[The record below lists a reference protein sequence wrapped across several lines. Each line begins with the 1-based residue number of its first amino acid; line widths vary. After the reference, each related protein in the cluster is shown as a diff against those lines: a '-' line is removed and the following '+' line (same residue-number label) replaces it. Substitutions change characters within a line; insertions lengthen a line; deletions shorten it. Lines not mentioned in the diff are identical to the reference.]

1 MKGLTRSPLGG
12 DRMANGIPTIPET
25 ITVHLGRPDEN
36 ARNVTLPFLDYVAN
50 VASSEIY
57 PTWPENAIRANMYAQ
72 ISFVLNRIYTEY
84 YRSRGYDFDITNSTS
99 IDQFFVEGRDI
110 FENIRELAGELFDNY
125 VRRRGNVEPLLTS
138 YCDGRRTT
146 CEGLSQWGSVELA
159 EQGLTPYEILTYYY
173 GDDIDIVQDAPIAN
187 ARESAPVVPLRIGA
201 ANDQVRTA
209 QIRLNRIS
217 KNYPS
222 IPKIAL
228 TDGVFAEDTEAAVR
242 KFQEIFSLTADGV
255 IGKSTWYYI
264 RRIYN
269 AVKRLNE
276 LGSEGITTEEIT
288 QQYPGVLR
296 EGDSGNPVAN
306 LQYYLNYLSGFY
318 ETVPP
323 VTVDGS
329 FGAATRA
336 AVIDL
341 QNTFGLPAD
350 GIVGP
355 VTWEALYDAYLGIIS
370 TIPIKYTEGSVIPF
384 PGTVLRIGSDND
396 AVRVLQ
402 EYLNY
407 VARSFPTITPVSVT
421 GYFGPRTREAVIAF
435 QELAGLPVSGQV
447 AAVTWEALADLY
459 SDLYNGKILGE
470 GQYPGFELGV

>member
-1 MKGLTRSPLGG
+1 MPQTPF
-12 DRMANGIPTIPET
+12 IPET
-25 ITVHLGRPDEN
+25 VTVHLGRPEEN

-72 ISFVLNRIYTEY
+72 ISFALNRIYTEF
-84 YRSRGYDFDITNSTS
+84 YRSRGYDFDITNATS
-99 IDQFFVEGRDI
+99 IDQSFVEGRDI
-110 FENIRELAGELFDNY
+110 FENIRELAGQLFDSY
-125 VRRRGNVEPLLTS
+125 IRRQGAIEPLFAV
-138 YCDGRRTT
+138 YCDGRRVT
-146 CEGLSQWGSVELA
+146 CDGLSQWGTVELA
-159 EQGLTPYEILTYYY
+159 EQGMTPYEILTYYY
-173 GDDIDIVQDAPIAN
+173 GNNIDLVTDAPIAN
-187 ARESAPVVPLRIGA
+187 TTESAPAVPLRLGS

-217 KNYPS
+217 QNYPS

-228 TDGVFAEDTEAAVR
+228 TDGVFTQDTEAAVR
-242 KFQEIFSLTADGV
+242 RFQEIFNLTADGV
-255 IGKSTWYYI
+255 IGRSTWYYI

-269 AVKRLNE
+269 GVKRLNE
-276 LGSEGITTEEIT
+276 IDSEGVTLEEVT

-296 EGDSGNPVAN
+296 EGDSGNAVAN

-318 ETVPP
+318 DTIPP

-329 FGAATRA
+329 FGAGTRA

-341 QNTFGLPAD
+341 QNTFGLVAD

-355 VTWEALYDAYLGIIS
+355 LTWEAMYDAYLGIVS
-370 TIPIKYTEGSVIPF
+370 TIPLQYTEGNVIPF
-384 PGTVLRIGSDND
+384 PGMILRLGSDSD
-396 AVRVLQ
+396 DVRVLQ

-435 QELAGLPVSGQV
+435 QELSGLPVSGQV
-447 AAVTWEALADLY
+447 SAITWEALTDLY
-459 SDLYNGKILGE
+459 SDLYNGQLLGE
-470 GQYPGFELGV
+470 GQYPGFETGV

>member
-1 MKGLTRSPLGG
+1 
-12 DRMANGIPTIPET
+12 MATLIPTIPET
-25 ITVHLGRPDEN
+25 ITVHLGRPEEN

-72 ISFVLNRIYTEY
+72 VSFALNRIYTEF
-84 YRSRGYDFDITNSTS
+84 YRSRGYDFDITSSTS
-99 IDQFFVEGRDI
+99 IDQAFVEGRDI
-110 FENIRELAGELFDNY
+110 FENIRELAGQLFDSY
-125 VRRRGNVEPLLTS
+125 IRRQGAVEPLFAV
-138 YCDGRRTT
+138 YCDGRRVS
-146 CEGLSQWGSVELA
+146 CNGLSQWGSVELA

-173 GDDIDIVQDAPIAN
+173 GDNIDIVSDAPIAN
-187 ARESAPVVPLRIGA
+187 TTESAPTPPLRVGS

-217 KNYPS
+217 QNYPS

-228 TDGVFAEDTEAAVR
+228 TDGVFTTDTEAAVR
-242 KFQEIFSLTADGV
+242 RFQEIFGLTPDGV
-255 IGKSTWYYI
+255 IGRATWYYI

-269 AVKRLNE
+269 GVKRLNE
-276 LGSEGITTEEIT
+276 VNAEGVTLEEVT

-296 EGDSGNPVAN
+296 EGDSGNAVAN
-306 LQYYLNYLSGFY
+306 LQYYINYLSAFY
-318 ETVPP
+318 DTVPP
-323 VTVDGS
+323 LAVDGS
-329 FGAATRA
+329 FGSATRA

-355 VTWEALYDAYLGIIS
+355 LTWEALYDAYLGIVA
-370 TIPIKYTEGSVIPF
+370 TIPPQYTEGNVIPF
-384 PGTVLRIGSDND
+384 PGRILRLGSDSD
-396 AVRVLQ
+396 DVRVLQ

-435 QELAGLPVSGQV
+435 QELAGLPVTGQV
-447 AAVTWEALADLY
+447 SAITWEALGDLY
-459 SDLYNGKILGE
+459 SDLYNGQILGE
-470 GQYPGFELGV
+470 GQYPGFETGVS